1 MFKWGGGVLRG
12 STLPYLALTMI
23 DVAICLELPT
33 RVEHPPKWCIV
44 GGVIYDDGPLWCLA
58 GAYCAGR
65 VWHGRPRS
73 EQDRDVQAAWPEQ
86 CLMGLSLKRAKQ
98 QGSTCWGAMD
108 TLVQCGTMGGGV
120 VVDTCHKVW
129 VGLTMMKQNVCHL
142 SVSVLGW
149 GGKRVGCRVEEG
161 VDGRQGQKWRQLKF
175 PPVCYAWPLLLSLF
189 NLTSC
194 LRCGG
199 WKWRGA
205 GVVVEHSTATR
216 PLCACLALKC

>member
-86 CLMGLSLKRAKQ
+86 CLMGLFLKRAKQ

-108 TLVQCGTMGGGV
+108 TIVQCGTVGGKGELWLTLVIRCGWVWRWWSITSAIWVWVFWDGEGIGWDVELEKGLMGDRDRNEDNWSSHLFVKRGPSYCLFLILPPVWGVGGGSEGGQ
-120 VVDTCHKVW
+120 
-129 VGLTMMKQNVCHL
+129 GL
-142 SVSVLGW
+142 
-149 GGKRVGCRVEEG
+149 
-161 VDGRQGQKWRQLKF
+161 
-175 PPVCYAWPLLLSLF
+175 
-189 NLTSC
+189 
-194 LRCGG
+194 
-199 WKWRGA
+199 
-205 GVVVEHSTATR
+205 
-216 PLCACLALKC
+216 